1 MSKINKKQKRE
12 LKKQLRKLQKTFNNI
27 NNILTDTQYNVY
39 KEVKDEFDN
48 KYPFDKSFDKLTID
62 VNNWVS
68 NICNSIKIIKGTA
81 IYTGGGIY
89 IIVGKL
95 NDGNYVNTDGCF
107 WDVYND
113 NAMDKVDTSI
123 YEEICDDMCNY
134 EHPQW
139 CNEHRISEHYRKK
152 DILRAIKKFCKDLDN
167 GKGDEYLIDEFKKT
181 DNYMS
186 GELMIYVYEHLKKCF
201 NE

>member
-1 MSKINKKQKRE
+1 MSKINKEQKRK
-12 LKKQLRKLQKTFNNI
+12 LKKQLRKLQKSFCKI
-27 NNILTDTQYNVY
+27 NTILSQDCGGVY
-39 KEVKDEFDN
+39 IEVNKKFDRM
-48 KYPFDKSFDKLTID
+48 YPFDKSFDEMTLEVDEWIED
-62 VNNWVS
+62 MYPS
-68 NICNSIKIIKGTA
+68 LKIIKGTA

-107 WDVYND
+107 WDVYSD
-113 NAMDKVDTSI
+113 NAKDKVDTSI

-139 CNEHRISEHYRKK
+139 CDEHRISEHYRKK

-167 GKGDEYLIDEFKKT
+167 GKGDEYLVDEFKET
-181 DNYMS
+181 GNYSS
-186 GELMIYVYEHLKKCF
+186 GELKRMIYDNLK
-201 NE
+201 ES